1 MEQVVFGGRMNIPK
15 GTTFFKTGENVEHVY
30 LLVNGQVRAKSEYM
44 KMNLDNGAL
53 LGILDIYSE
62 EYLFDYEAVTDLI
75 VLCFDIAHADGIQKV
90 KTIRKLLS
98 ILYLRSFMKCTGYM
112 KKAFCLMH
120 QKWMILMSLIKK
132 KILQRWIW
140 KSAPI

>member
-30 LLVNGQVRAKSEYM
+30 LLVNGQVRARSEYM

-62 EYLFDYEAVTDLI
+62 EYLVDYASDDTRNVGQKLI
-75 VLCFDIAHADGIQKV
+75 EQELEKIPNEKVRTIAKEHIFDIRNNNKRDFRFDGG
-90 KTIRKLLS
+90 RN
-98 ILYLRSFMKCTGYM
+98 GNE
-112 KKAFCLMH
+112 
-120 QKWMILMSLIKK
+120 
-132 KILQRWIW
+132 
-140 KSAPI
+140 

>member
-62 EYLFDYEAVTDLI
+62 EYLFDYAAVTDLN
-75 VLCFDIAHADGIQKV
+75 VLCFDFAHADDIQKLF
-90 KTIRKLLS
+90 KLGKN
-98 ILYLRSFMKCTGYM
+98 Y
-112 KKAFCLMH
+112 
-120 QKWMILMSLIKK
+120 Q
-132 KILQRWIW
+132 
-140 KSAPI
+140 

>member
-75 VLCFDIAHADGIQKV
+75 VLCFDIAHADGIQKLL
-90 KTIRKLLS
+90 KLGKNYQE
-98 ILYLRSFMKCTGYM
+98 I
-112 KKAFCLMH
+112 AVN
-120 QKWMILMSLIKK
+120 SLFAQFHEVYK
-132 KILQRWIW
+132 
-140 KSAPI
+140 

>member
-62 EYLFDYEAVTDLI
+62 EYLFACSKGVSIEPSDCLIAAVRLLLI
-75 VLCFDIAHADGIQKV
+75 LFC
-90 KTIRKLLS
+90 S
-98 ILYLRSFMKCTGYM
+98 IMT
-112 KKAFCLMH
+112 
-120 QKWMILMSLIKK
+120 
-132 KILQRWIW
+132 
-140 KSAPI
+140 

>member
-62 EYLFDYEAVTDLI
+62 EYLFACSNGVSIDPSDCRIAAVRLLLI
-75 VLCFDIAHADGIQKV
+75 LFCSIMTWVFSIYPSI
-90 KTIRKLLS
+90 KLV
-98 ILYLRSFMKCTGYM
+98 
-112 KKAFCLMH
+112 
-120 QKWMILMSLIKK
+120 
-132 KILQRWIW
+132 
-140 KSAPI
+140 